1 MCRSMSSLSS
11 MRGGAG
17 GGGVQGVVVFGL
29 VAVIDSRGV
38 NIVRVGH
45 MLVLVL
51 VFVLESVASF
61 VFFFFFE
68 QHRSI
73 VVCHVAVR
81 FVFITIPAAG
91 FALPRNWAR
100 LLLLVLLLVVV
111 VVVVLVLCEMVFK
124 QCWPSIL
131 MG

>member
-1 MCRSMSSLSS
+1 
-11 MRGGAG
+11 MRGGAGGGGGDG

-51 VFVLESVASF
+51 MLVLVFVLESVASF

-68 QHRSI
+68 QHRSV

-91 FALPRNWAR
+91 FALPCNWAR
-100 LLLLVLLLVVV
+100 LLLLVLLLLVV